1 MRHSSILPLAA
12 FALATAVSVSACA
25 KGESASAELR
35 DQSGAVVGAAT
46 LTQQGDDV
54 VVKGTVK
61 GLSAGVH
68 AFHIHQVG
76 KCEAP
81 FTSAGP
87 HYNPH
92 NKEHGHENPNGAHVG
107 DLENVDVKV
116 DGEETA
122 FNQTVK
128 SVRLSASEGPAIL
141 DADGAALVFHA
152 KADDYKSDPAG
163 NAGDR
168 LVCGVIE
175 VK

>member
-1 MRHSSILPLAA
+1 MRHPSLLSMAVFAVAA
-12 FALATAVSVSACA
+12 AASVSACA
-25 KGESASAELR
+25 KGESAVAELR
-35 DQSGAVVGAAT
+35 DLKGAVVGSAT

-54 VVKGTVK
+54 LVKGTVK

-76 KCEAP
+76 KCEPP

-92 NKEHGHENPNGAHVG
+92 NKAHGHQNPQGAHVG
-107 DLENVDVKV
+107 DLENVDVKAE
-116 DGEETA
+116 GEETA
-122 FNQTVK
+122 FEQTVK
-128 SVRLSASEGPAIL
+128 SVRLHAEQGPAIL

-152 KADDYKSDPAG
+152 KPDDYKSDPAG

-175 VK
+175 MK

>member
-1 MRHSSILPLAA
+1 MRHSSFLSLAA
-12 FALATAVSVSACA
+12 FAMAATVSVSACA
-25 KGESASAELR
+25 KGENAVAELR
-35 DQSGAVVGAAT
+35 DLKGAVVGQAT
-46 LTQQGDDV
+46 LTQQGSDV
-54 VVKGTVK
+54 VVKGSVK
-61 GLSAGVH
+61 GLPAGPH

-92 NKEHGHENPNGAHVG
+92 NKAHGHENPQGAHVG
-107 DLENVDVKV
+107 DLENIEVKAE
-116 DGEETA
+116 GAETS
-122 FNQTVK
+122 FEQTVK
-128 SVRLSASEGPAIL
+128 SVRLSADQGPAIL

-152 KADDYKSDPAG
+152 KPDDYKSDPAG